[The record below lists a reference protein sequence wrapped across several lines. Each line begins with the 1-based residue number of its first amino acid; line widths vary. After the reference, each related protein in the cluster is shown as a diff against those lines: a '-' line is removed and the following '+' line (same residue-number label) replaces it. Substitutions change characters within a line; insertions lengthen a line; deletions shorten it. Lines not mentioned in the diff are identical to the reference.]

1 MNMFSDILFTL
12 ESFQSGEILASRSR
26 NLVFPAVNGSLRED
40 LDHLVLSRGILRE
53 TIPLGS
59 FPQAVALAALLL
71 DSFGSQASTKSIT
84 KQQSLIFRQNLPW
97 ALNGYNRL
105 RKIVAKWLQGAG
117 SKLSLEDEKKAL
129 QFVSYTCQFCMPDRT
144 GSAIHSDVCVTSVWT
159 QCLSEMLPISVSYQ
173 LSTLQ
178 TGLSHFFNELVP
190 LIGRLEGLR
199 EQLTQLFLPAVEEI
213 KDKSGHFRA
222 MESCL
227 LVISKIQRVHNIFDD
242 SKLMNS

>member
-1 MNMFSDILFTL
+1 M
-12 ESFQSGEILASRSR
+12 
-26 NLVFPAVNGSLRED
+26 NGSLRLD

-105 RKIVAKWLQGAG
+105 RKIVAKWLQGTTG
-117 SKLSLEDEKKAL
+117 SKLTPEDEKKAL
-129 QFVSYTCQFCMPDRT
+129 QFVSYTCQFCRPDT
-144 GSAIHSDVCVTSVWT
+144 IGPAVHSDVCVTSVWT
-159 QCLSEMLPISVSYQ
+159 QCLSEILPISVSNQ
-173 LSTLQ
+173 LFTLQ
-178 TGLSHFFNELVP
+178 TGLSHLLNELVP
-190 LIGRLEGLR
+190 LIGQLETLR
-199 EQLTQLFLPAVEEI
+199 GQLKELFIPAVEEI
-213 KDKSGHFRA
+213 KDKSGNFRA

-227 LVISKIQRVHNIFDD
+227 LVISKIFSRAHKICGD
-242 SKLMNS
+242 SKLMKS